1 MGLFGAADGWN
12 LSNIKVVLISM
23 VAVLMMSEKLS
34 TLGLRKIKLFWNKG
48 YDIVMSVHDV
58 TNKILSRELN
68 YTVDLVM
75 WPKLG
80 NSRSSMREVIIT
92 SILWGF
98 HQKNEFFEGCSWF
111 KLNNLGLALGMV
123 LKFYTSDARVKT

>member
-12 LSNIKVVLISM
+12 LSHIKVVLISM

-34 TLGLRKIKLFWNKG
+34 TLGLRKIKVFWNKG
-48 YDIVMSVHDV
+48 YDVVMSVHDV
-58 TNKILSRELN
+58 TKKILSRELN
-68 YTVDLVM
+68 YPVDLVM

>member
-80 NSRSSMREVIIT
+80 NSRSS
-92 SILWGF
+92 
-98 HQKNEFFEGCSWF
+98 H
-111 KLNNLGLALGMV
+111 KL
-123 LKFYTSDARVKT
+123 S